1 MHLKIHGVTYNIER
15 AGQGDA
21 LVLLHGF
28 TGSAENWRE
37 HISVF
42 EKQFSVVALDFLGHG
57 KSEAPNAPLRYRMEW
72 CVADLREILDEL
84 EIATANLLGYS
95 MGGRVALHF
104 ANAYPER
111 VTSLILESASPGI
124 QNEAERDARRA
135 SDAELAEKIERE
147 GIAKFV
153 EYWTNLP
160 LFATQTR
167 LPESA
172 REKLKQQRLQNSAL
186 GLANSLRGL
195 SVGVQAS
202 LWNVLPGIRI
212 PTLLIAGQ
220 RDEKFSTLAR
230 EMSNAMPNAEMN
242 IVTDA
247 GHTVHLEQPK
257 IFDEIVSEY
266 LKRLETRD

>member
-1 MHLKIHGVTYNIER
+1 MHLKIHGVKYNIER

-21 LVLLHGF
+21 LILLHGF
-28 TGSAENWRE
+28 TGSAETWRA
-37 HISVF
+37 HVSVF

-84 EIATANLLGYS
+84 EIATANVLGYS

-111 VTSLILESASPGI
+111 VTSLILSSASPGI
-124 QNEAERDARRA
+124 QDSDERQARAAR
-135 SDAELAEKIERE
+135 DVELAEKIERE
-147 GIAKFV
+147 GIEKFV

-167 LPESA
+167 LSEA
-172 REKLKQQRLQNSAL
+172 TRAELKAQRLQNNAF

-195 SVGVQAS
+195 SVGVQAP
-202 LWNVLPGIRI
+202 LWNALPALRI
-212 PTLLIAGQ
+212 PTLLLAGQ
-220 RDEKFSTLAR
+220 RDEKFSNIAR
-230 EMSNAMPNAEMN
+230 AMANAMPNAELK
-242 IVTDA
+242 VVAEA
-247 GHTVHLEQPK
+247 GHAIHLEQPE
-257 IFDEIVSEY
+257 IFDAIVLEY